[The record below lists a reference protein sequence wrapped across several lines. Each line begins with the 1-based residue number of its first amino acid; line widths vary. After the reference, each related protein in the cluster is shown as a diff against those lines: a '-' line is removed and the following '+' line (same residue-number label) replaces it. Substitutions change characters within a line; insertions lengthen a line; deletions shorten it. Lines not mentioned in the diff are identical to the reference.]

1 MTTRALPRSETGRA
15 TVTRVRR
22 SSEAG
27 PCSCSVSHPSSPT
40 GTHATT
46 CGRRAYNF
54 PLATPWPRSRRHSL
68 CLLESGTGSSVRS
81 TSCWVAFED
90 RTMSSNL
97 PDKPSSSR
105 SLDRAAL
112 ERVLARASEL
122 QAGTGEAGESMTE
135 EQLIELG
142 KEVGLSP
149 EHVRQAIAEEATRVA
164 VQQPE
169 GQTSGVFGPTTAWAQ
184 RVITG
189 SQADVLPRIDRYMQN
204 EESLTVRR
212 RFADRVTWEARRD
225 MVGSIKRGF
234 GIGGRRYALARAD
247 ETGATV
253 VPVDNGRV
261 LVRLDA
267 TFPGSSMPIAMLIGG
282 VWAAMGGAGFAAIA
296 KSYRLGVKHAQL
308 ALEQA
313 LDRLEH
319 GEPPRRDSLFD

>member
-1 MTTRALPRSETGRA
+1 
-15 TVTRVRR
+15 
-22 SSEAG
+22 
-27 PCSCSVSHPSSPT
+27 
-40 GTHATT
+40 
-46 CGRRAYNF
+46 
-54 PLATPWPRSRRHSL
+54 
-68 CLLESGTGSSVRS
+68 
-81 TSCWVAFED
+81 
-90 RTMSSNL
+90 MSSNL
-97 PDKPSSSR
+97 PDKPSSGR
-105 SLDRAAL
+105 ALDRAAL

-122 QAGTGEAGESMTE
+122 QAGTGDVGESMTE

-169 GQTSGVFGPTTAWAQ
+169 GSGPSGVFGPMTAWAQ
-184 RVITG
+184 RVIAG
-189 SQADVLPRIDRYMQN
+189 SQADVLARIERYMQN

-212 RFADRVTWEARRD
+212 RFTDRVTWEARRD
-225 MVGSIKRGF
+225 IVGSIRRGF

-267 TFPGSSMPIAMLIGG
+267 TFAESRRRSVLGGGSLAGAGLVGGSGLVAVAASFPGSSMPIAMLIGG
-282 VWAAMGGAGFAAIA
+282 AWAAMGGAGFAAVA
-296 KSYRLGVKHAQL
+296 KSYRSSVKHAQL

-319 GEPPRRDSLFD
+319 GEPPRRDSLFDVLSSVINR

>member
-1 MTTRALPRSETGRA
+1 
-15 TVTRVRR
+15 
-22 SSEAG
+22 
-27 PCSCSVSHPSSPT
+27 
-40 GTHATT
+40 
-46 CGRRAYNF
+46 
-54 PLATPWPRSRRHSL
+54 
-68 CLLESGTGSSVRS
+68 
-81 TSCWVAFED
+81 
-90 RTMSSNL
+90 MSSNL
-97 PDKPSSSR
+97 PDKPSSGR
-105 SLDRAAL
+105 ALDRAAL

-122 QAGTGEAGESMTE
+122 QAGTGDAGDSMTE

-169 GQTSGVFGPTTAWAQ
+169 GSGPSGVFGPMTAWAQ
-184 RVITG
+184 RVIAG
-189 SQADVLPRIDRYMQN
+189 SQADVLARIERYMQN

-212 RFADRVTWEARRD
+212 RFTDRVTWEARRD
-225 MVGSIKRGF
+225 IVGSIRRGF

-267 TFPGSSMPIAMLIGG
+267 TFAESRRRSVLGGGSLAGAGLVGGSGLVAVAASFPGSSMPIAMLIGG
-282 VWAAMGGAGFAAIA
+282 AWAAMGGAGFAAVA
-296 KSYRLGVKHAQL
+296 KSYRSSVKHAQL

-319 GEPPRRDSLFD
+319 GEPPRRDSLFDVLSSVINR

>member
-1 MTTRALPRSETGRA
+1 
-15 TVTRVRR
+15 
-22 SSEAG
+22 
-27 PCSCSVSHPSSPT
+27 
-40 GTHATT
+40 
-46 CGRRAYNF
+46 
-54 PLATPWPRSRRHSL
+54 
-68 CLLESGTGSSVRS
+68 
-81 TSCWVAFED
+81 
-90 RTMSSNL
+90 MSSNL
-97 PDKPSSSR
+97 PDKPSSGR
-105 SLDRAAL
+105 ALDRAAL

-122 QAGTGEAGESMTE
+122 QAGTGDVGESMTE

-169 GQTSGVFGPTTAWAQ
+169 GTGPSGVFGPMTAWAQ
-184 RVITG
+184 RVIAG
-189 SQADVLPRIDRYMQN
+189 SQADVLARIERYMQN

-212 RFADRVTWEARRD
+212 RFTDRVTWEARRD
-225 MVGSIKRGF
+225 IVGSIRRGF

-253 VPVDNGRV
+253 VPVDGGRV

-267 TFPGSSMPIAMLIGG
+267 TFAESRRRSVLGGGSLAGAGLVGGGGLVAVAATFPGSSMAIALLIGG
-282 VWAAMGGAGFAAIA
+282 AWAAMGGAGFAAVA
-296 KSYRLGVKHAQL
+296 KSYRSSVKHAQL

-319 GEPPRRDSLFD
+319 GEPPRRDSLFDVLSSVINR